1 MGSSILQ
8 AILGGVAGGAEGIS
22 QVREQ
27 RRLEEERKA
36 EAERRARAERL
47 QYVSAGFVP
56 EASTGAMDMPGAT
69 PRKPFMSE
77 VLSSGERMVLE
88 RSPQQMQHEGEMRKD
103 QMQRGPERA
112 AEERQAK
119 QMGAFIESLPPEM
132 QSRVGTALRAAQA
145 GVPANVAQQL
155 ISRER
160 APERRLIEGTGQVV
174 DLGTME
180 VTNIPGYRVPPRT
193 SAGGGRTETDRLLED
208 VNSAVLTFARTPM
221 GVAGRMPKPDE
232 VARFRAEIMS
242 TLGLSGP
249 TVNAPKA
256 PSVQASPV
264 RAPSANDALRQQLKD
279 AGFSEAEIDAQLKG
293 R

>member
-27 RRLEEERKA
+27 RRLAEERKA

-56 EASTGAMDMPGAT
+56 EASVGAMDMPGAT
-69 PRKPFMSE
+69 PRKPFMSA
-77 VLSSGERMVLE
+77 VLSDGERMVME
-88 RSPQQMQHEGEMRKD
+88 RDPRQTQHFEAMRAY
-103 QMQRGPERA
+103 GFERDKKR
-112 AEERQAK
+112 AEEARQAE
-119 QMGAFIESLPPEM
+119 QMNAFIESLPPEER
-132 QSRVGTALRAAQA
+132 SRVGTALRAAQA

-155 ISRER
+155 VPRE
-160 APERRLIEGTGQVV
+160 PERKLIEGTGQVV
-174 DLGTME
+174 DLGAMK

-193 SAGGGRTETDRLLED
+193 SAGASRTEMDRLLED
-208 VNSAVLTFARTPM
+208 VNSAVLAFARTPM
-221 GVAGRMPKPDE
+221 GLLGTTPGPDVVAK
-232 VARFRAEIMS
+232 FRRDLMS

-256 PSVQASPV
+256 PSVQAPPAQ
-264 RAPSANDALRQQLKD
+264 APSASDALRQQLKD